1 MKFEDVENA
10 RKALNKKQAK
20 VKKKAFMIA
29 AIIEVVVVFLF
40 ITLNFDSFK
49 NIVTKISF
57 DKTPIIYILP
67 LLFAVVFLILILMP
81 IMVVAIAISL
91 STTKERLQYK
101 KAYKGYFV
109 GQSLA
114 KTFTNT
120 KYDHDIGLDKQVL
133 IDTAM
138 INTGDK
144 YSSNDLTIG
153 KYKDVD
159 FTQADVHI
167 EERHEDSDGDTYY
180 VTIFKGRY
188 MVFEFPKK
196 FNSRMML
203 SHYHEPTKTT
213 NPKTGKVMKR
223 IETESVDFNKCY
235 LTYAEDGVEA
245 FYILTPDFM
254 ERAQELGRSHGDK
267 VSFYFVDNK
276 MIIGINDGNDIFEP
290 PSPKEP
296 IDEKAEIVK
305 VNKEINL
312 VINIIDNLKLDR
324 KTSI

>member
-1 MKFEDVENA
+1 MKFEDVANA
-10 RKALNKKQAK
+10 RKALNDKQNK
-20 VKKKAFMIA
+20 IKKKAFGVA
-29 AIIEVVVVFLF
+29 AAIEVVVIFLF
-40 ITLNFDSFK
+40 VTLNFNSFK

-57 DKTPIIYILP
+57 DKTPIIYVLP

-109 GQSLA
+109 GQSLS
-114 KTFTNT
+114 KTFANT
-120 KYDHDIGLDKQVL
+120 KYDHGTGLDKQVL
-133 IDTAM
+133 VDTAM
-138 INTGDK
+138 IDTGDR

-159 FTQADVHI
+159 FAQADVHI
-167 EERHEDSDGDTYY
+167 EEEYKDSDGHTQYR
-180 VTIFKGRY
+180 TIFKGRY

-203 SHYHEPTKTT
+203 SHSHGPTDGI
-213 NPKTGKVMKR
+213 NPKTGKAMKR
-223 IETESVDFNKCY
+223 IETESVEFNKCY
-235 LTYAEDGVEA
+235 LTYAEDGMEA

-254 ERAQELGRSHGDK
+254 ERAQELGRSHDDK

-290 PSPKEP
+290 PNPKEP
-296 IDEKAEIVK
+296 IDEKAEIAK

-312 VINIIDNLKLDR
+312 VLNIIDNLKLDR
-324 KTSI
+324 KTSV

>member
-10 RKALNKKQAK
+10 RKALNEKQAR
-20 VKKKAFMIA
+20 VKKKAFIIA
-29 AIIEVVVVFLF
+29 AIIEVAVMSLF
-40 ITLNFDSFK
+40 ITLNFNSFN
-49 NIVTKISF
+49 NIVTNISF
-57 DKTPIIYILP
+57 DKVPIIYIVP
-67 LLFAVVFLILILMP
+67 LLFAVVFLILIP
-81 IMVVAIAISL
+81 IIVVAIVISL

-109 GQSLA
+109 GQSLE

-120 KYDHDIGLDKQVL
+120 KYNHNIGLDKQVL
-133 IDTAM
+133 MDTAM

-159 FTQADVHI
+159 FAQADVHI

-180 VTIFKGRY
+180 ITIFKGRY

-203 SHYHEPTKTT
+203 SHYHGPTRTT
-213 NPKTGKVMKR
+213 NPKTGKIMKR
-223 IETESVDFNKCY
+223 IETESVEFNKCY
-235 LTYAEDGVEA
+235 LTYAEDGMEA

-254 ERAQELGRSHGDK
+254 ERAQELGRSHNNE
-267 VSFYFVDNK
+267 VSIYFAENK

-290 PSPKEP
+290 PNSKEP
-296 IDEKAEIVK
+296 IDEKTETAK
-305 VNKEINL
+305 VNKEVNL